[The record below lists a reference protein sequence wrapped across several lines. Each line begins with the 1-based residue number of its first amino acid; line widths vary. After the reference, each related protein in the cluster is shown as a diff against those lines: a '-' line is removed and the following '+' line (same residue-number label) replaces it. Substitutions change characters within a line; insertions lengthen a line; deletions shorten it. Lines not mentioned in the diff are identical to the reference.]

1 MPVLV
6 LLAAILLAAAVAGLV
21 VLGLPRGGAARPSS
35 TVGVAREAGR
45 DAARHPRL
53 RRLLGARLDPDAAT
67 GLALTAALV
76 AIVSLGLLLA
86 VVAFLVRRGNGPIGL
101 DEAAAEWS
109 HRHATAWSTDVL
121 SAVTDLGAP
130 RTIIGLAVVLAV
142 VETIRTRDAWIVPFL
157 LLVVGGNALLT
168 TTIKDLAD
176 RVRPALNP
184 AAEALG
190 PSFPSGHS
198 SWSAAFFAAAA
209 LILGRGRSRATRAAL
224 AAAAAGLA
232 VGVATTRV
240 LLDVHWLSDVV
251 AGLALGGAW
260 FAVCAIAFGGRL
272 LRFGASARAVDAA
285 ARSGDQAPVAAS
297 EDVSSRA

>member
-6 LLAAILLAAAVAGLV
+6 LIAAVLVAAVVAGAMV
-21 VLGLPRGGAARPSS
+21 WRLPRGGGTRASS
-35 TVGVAREAGR
+35 TVAVAREAGR
-45 DAARHPRL
+45 DAAGDRRL

-76 AIVSLGLLLA
+76 SIVVLGLLLA
-86 VVAFLVRRGNGPIGL
+86 VVAFLVRRGDGPVGL
-101 DEAAAEWS
+101 DEAAAQWS
-109 HRHATAWSTDVL
+109 HRHATAWTTDVL
-121 SAVTDLGAP
+121 STITDLGAP
-130 RTIIGLAVVLAV
+130 RTIVVLAVVLAV
-142 VETIRTRDAWIVPFL
+142 VETVRTRDWWIVPFL
-157 LLVVGGNALLT
+157 VLVVGGNALLT

-272 LRFGASARAVDAA
+272 LRFGASARAADAA
-285 ARSGDQAPVAAS
+285 ARGGGQAPAS
-297 EDVSSRA
+297 GSASSRG